1 MGEPTPHT
9 IDYGEGAPSVDAQM
23 RKWAHCRLDRLL
35 TEREILRE
43 TNPAIGPLFG
53 LGNGG
58 QIVGQSP
65 DLANYFRAVLGF
77 ATQLI
82 GADIREAVA
91 PTYTAEGSDQR
102 AALAAQL
109 DLVQSVWPTRPKS
122 VGSFFRQTLWTSDL
136 SRALEMLDEGHV
148 PPIFKHATGADK
160 KNYAWHEK
168 RFRALGALWATH
180 LEAAQKENSFA
191 ANDLVAEAFGLS
203 GSIYRR
209 GGTIKRWRKDFAAG
223 KLGVDAINAEIGIRI
238 ASDWIGPGH
247 DAELLAKSLSHIA
260 FGTRMDGAGS
270 LAEAG
275 ERYRAHKAQ
284 INARQRAG
292 LRAGVR
298 SKKRKVHSA

>member
-9 IDYGEGAPSVDAQM
+9 IDYSEGAPSVDAQM

-35 TEREILRE
+35 TERESLRE
-43 TNPAIGPLFG
+43 ANPAIGPLFG
-53 LGNGG
+53 FGNGG
-58 QIVGQSP
+58 QIVGHSP

-109 DLVQSVWPTRPKS
+109 DLVQSVWPTRPKL

-148 PPIFKHATGADK
+148 PPIFKHATGADR
-160 KNYAWHEK
+160 KNSAWHEK
-168 RFRALGALWATH
+168 RFKALGALWAIH
-180 LEAAQKENSFA
+180 LEAAQRETNHD
-191 ANDLVAEAFGLS
+191 ANDLVAQAFGFD
-203 GSIYRR
+203 GTHHRR
-209 GGTIKRWRKDFAAG
+209 GATIKRWRQDFAAG
-223 KLGVDAINAEIGIRI
+223 KLGVDALNAEIGIRI
-238 ASDWIGPGH
+238 ASDWIGPDH
-247 DAELLAKSLSHIA
+247 DAELLAKSLSNIA